1 MWFSNK
7 KMYIFIIICVVFL
20 LSFSIFIHNTPSMKQ
35 RVKHMTSSIT
45 GLNRHVILYDSSGKI
60 IREWNSKT
68 NIEDNGGT
76 CRFLN
81 DKGCTVIISGT
92 FIIEEN

>member
-35 RVKHMTSSIT
+35 RVKQ
-45 GLNRHVILYDSSGKI
+45 LYDSSGKI